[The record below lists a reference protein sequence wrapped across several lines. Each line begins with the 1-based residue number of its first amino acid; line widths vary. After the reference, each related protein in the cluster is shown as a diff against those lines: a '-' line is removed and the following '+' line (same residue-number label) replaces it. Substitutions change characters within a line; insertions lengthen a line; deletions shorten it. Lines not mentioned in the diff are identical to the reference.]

1 MITYVLGRVLLTIPV
16 LGGAA
21 IFIFLLFELIP
32 GDVVSA
38 AMGVQLLDAEQQ
50 AAMREALG
58 LDRPMAD
65 RLFEY
70 VAGLVQGDLGRS
82 LRTSQAVLPMILTQL
97 PSTLILI
104 AAGLSV
110 ALLIGVP
117 LGLIAAL
124 RRNSWVDAVS
134 MSGAV
139 LGVSIPQYWLGLVL
153 ILIFA
158 VWLKVLPATGSSTPE
173 SLILPAITLGVAEA
187 AIIAR
192 LVRSSMVETLGADF
206 VRTARAKGLADRRV
220 IMRHAFRNSLIPVV
234 TMLGLQIGALLGGAV
249 VVEVVFARPGIGQMI
264 VTAITKRDLPVV
276 QGGVL
281 TIAVIFVLVNLI
293 IDILYGRLDPR
304 IRIGRDEA

>member
-1 MITYVLGRVLLTIPV
+1 VITYVLGRVLLTIPV
-16 LGGAA
+16 LIGAA
-21 IFIFLLFELIP
+21 IFIFLLFQLIP

-38 AMGVQLLDAEQQ
+38 AMGVQLLDADQQ

-58 LDRPMAD
+58 LDRPLTD
-65 RLFEY
+65 RLFDY
-70 VAGLVQGDLGRS
+70 VAGLMQGDLGRS
-82 LRTSQAVLPMILTQL
+82 LRTSQAVLPMILSQL
-97 PSTLILI
+97 SYTLILI
-104 AAGLSV
+104 AAGLGV

-117 LGLIAAL
+117 LGLLAAL

-139 LGVSIPQYWLGLVL
+139 VGVSIPQYWLGLVL
-153 ILIFA
+153 ILVFA
-158 VWLKVLPATGSSTPE
+158 VWLRWLPATGSSTPE

-206 VRTARAKGLADRRV
+206 VRTAWAKGLADRRV
-220 IMRHAFRNSLIPVV
+220 VIRHAFRNSLIPVV

-281 TIAVIFVLVNLI
+281 TIAVIFVLVNLV

-304 IRIGRDEA
+304 IRLGKPAA

>member
-1 MITYVLGRVLLTIPV
+1 LITYVLGRVLLTIPV
-16 LGGAA
+16 LLGAA

-38 AMGVQLLDAEQQ
+38 AMGVQLLDADQQ
-50 AAMREALG
+50 EAMRVALG
-58 LDRPMAD
+58 LDRPMTD
-65 RLFEY
+65 RLLDY
-70 VAGLVQGDLGRS
+70 VAGLMQGDLGRS
-82 LRTSQAVLPMILTQL
+82 LRTSQAVLPMILSQL

-117 LGLIAAL
+117 LGLLAAL

-158 VWLKVLPATGSSTPE
+158 VWLRWLPATGSSTPE
-173 SLILPAITLGVAEA
+173 SLILPAVTLGVAEA

-192 LVRSSMVETLGADF
+192 LVRSSMVETLGTDF
-206 VRTARAKGLADRRV
+206 VRTARAKGLADQRV
-220 IMRHAFRNSLIPVV
+220 VIRHAFRNSLIPVV

-281 TIAVIFVLVNLI
+281 TIAVIFVLVNLV

-304 IRIGRDEA
+304 VRLGKDAA

>member
-1 MITYVLGRVLLTIPV
+1 VVTYILGRVLLTIPV
-16 LGGAA
+16 LIGAA
-21 IFIFLLFELIP
+21 IFIFLLFQLIP

-50 AAMREALG
+50 AAMRQALG
-58 LDRPMAD
+58 LDRPLFD
-65 RLFEY
+65 RLLDY
-70 VAGLVQGDLGRS
+70 VAGLLQGDLGRS
-82 LRTSQAVLPMILTQL
+82 LRTSQAVLPMILAQL
-97 PSTLILI
+97 PYTLVLI
-104 AAGLSV
+104 AAGLTV

-117 LGLIAAL
+117 LGLVAAL
-124 RRNSWVDAVS
+124 RRNSWVDATS
-134 MSGAV
+134 MSAAV
-139 LGVSIPQYWLGLVL
+139 VGVSVPQYWLGLVL

-158 VWLKVLPATGSSTPE
+158 VWLRWLPATGSSSLE

-220 IMRHAFRNSLIPVV
+220 VIRHAFRNSLIPVV

-281 TIAVIFVLVNLI
+281 TIAVIFVMVNLV

-304 IRIGRDEA
+304 IRLGKESA

>member
-1 MITYVLGRVLLTIPV
+1 MIFYVAGRILLTIPV
-16 LGGAA
+16 LVGAA
-21 IFIFLLFELIP
+21 IFIFALFELIP

-58 LDRPMAD
+58 LDRPMLD
-65 RLFEY
+65 RLTEY
-70 VAGLVQGDLGRS
+70 VGGLLQGDLGRS
-82 LRTSQAVLPMILTQL
+82 FRTNQSVLPMILAQL
-97 PSTLILI
+97 PFTLILI
-104 AAGLSV
+104 AAGLAV

-117 LGLIAAL
+117 LGLVAAL

-134 MSGAV
+134 MSVAV

-158 VWLKVLPATGSSTPE
+158 VWLRMLPATGSGGIE
-173 SLILPAITLGVAEA
+173 HLILPAITLGVAEA

-206 VRTARAKGLADRRV
+206 IRTARAKGLADRRV
-220 IMRHAFRNSLIPVV
+220 VIRHAFRNSLIPVV

-249 VVEVVFARPGIGQMI
+249 IIEVVFARPGIGQMI

-281 TIAVIFVLVNLI
+281 TIAFIFVIVNLF
-293 IDILYGRLDPR
+293 IDVLYGVIDPR
-304 IRIGRDEA
+304 IRFDREEA